1 MLPSDKKKEV
11 TKIIAKG
18 LAEAIN
24 SLLKADDVK
33 FIKGVFDA
41 ADEANAVVEAIEPE
55 FTSKTVDEE

>member
-55 FTSKTVDEE
+55 FTSTTVEED